1 MDEDSV
7 LIRLCFSIPSL
18 LFSPIDGKHEKVS
31 DYGSANFTNLV
42 STTTGPGNPFY
53 AASEAGLPYQHSL
66 KMDTFSF
73 GVLPVEMC
81 LRELPE
87 SRPECQEDQTQHV
100 QCMASHGVAH

>member
-1 MDEDSV
+1 MASMKK
-7 LIRLCFSIPSL
+7 SL
-18 LFSPIDGKHEKVS
+18 TI
-31 DYGSANFTNLV
+31 YGSANFTNLV